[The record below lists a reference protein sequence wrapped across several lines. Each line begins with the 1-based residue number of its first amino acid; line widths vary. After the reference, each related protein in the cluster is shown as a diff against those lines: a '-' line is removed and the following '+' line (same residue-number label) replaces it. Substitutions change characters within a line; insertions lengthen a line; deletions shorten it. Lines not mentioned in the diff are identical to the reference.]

1 MVYFIV
7 FGDTTSSLVAALAH
21 IDWKS
26 TFYVD
31 RWFYDVILGAV
42 LLAICLKKELAELA
56 WVGYVLFS
64 CLAIFTFLCFYL
76 LVIDPK
82 FDPTYNP
89 DDTNFLTFKW
99 RWSTISSLSV
109 TLLAY
114 SYQ

>member
-1 MVYFIV
+1 M
-7 FGDTTSSLVAALAH
+7 LP
-21 IDWKS
+21 
-26 TFYVD
+26 
-31 RWFYDVILGAV
+31 
-42 LLAICLKKELAELA
+42 ICLKKELAELA

-64 CLAIFTFLCFYL
+64 CLGIFTVLCFYL

-82 FDPTYNP
+82 FETDYPP
-89 DDTNFLTFKW
+89 DNNFWTFKW